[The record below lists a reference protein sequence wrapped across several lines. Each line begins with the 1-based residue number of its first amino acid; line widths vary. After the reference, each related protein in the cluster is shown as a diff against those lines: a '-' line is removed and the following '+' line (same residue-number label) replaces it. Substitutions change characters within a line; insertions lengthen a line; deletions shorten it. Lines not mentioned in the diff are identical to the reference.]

1 MKSEQV
7 LFGERLRAALKSAGY
22 AESPTEIARIL
33 PRFGGD
39 AATPQAISS
48 WLHGKSMP
56 RQRSLRALAKML
68 RVEPTTLQ
76 YGTSDASGRRVREPQ
91 AEFRISAQDQHA
103 VDAFWCCLCASANSC
118 ANSSTSCRK
127 LRVRPAVS
135 SRNVTP

>member
-22 AESPTEIARIL
+22 AESPTEIARLL

-56 RQRSLRALAKML
+56 RLRSLRALAKML
-68 RVEPTTLQ
+68 RIEPTTLQ
-76 YGTSDASGRRVREPQ
+76 YGTEASGRRVRDQP

-103 VDAFWCCLCASANSC
+103 VDAFLMLPARK
-118 ANSSTSCRK
+118 RK
-127 LRVRPAVS
+127 LVREVIEQLS
-135 SRNVTP
+135 ESLRNG

>member
-22 AESPTEIARIL
+22 AESPSEIARLL

-56 RQRSLRALAKML
+56 RLRSLRALAKML
-68 RVEPTTLQ
+68 RIDPSTLQ
-76 YGTSDASGRRVREPQ
+76 YGAETSGRRVREPQ
-91 AEFRISAQDQHA
+91 AEFRISAHDQHA
-103 VDAFWCCLCASANSC
+103 IDAFILLPARK
-118 ANSSTSCRK
+118 RK
-127 LRVRPAVS
+127 LVRDLIDQLSEPEN
-135 SRNVTP
+135 RR

>member
-39 AATPQAISS
+39 AATRQAISS

-103 VDAFWCCLCASANSC
+103 VDAFLVLPVRK
-118 ANSSTSCRK
+118 RK
-127 LRVRPAVS
+127 LVRELIDQLS
-135 SRNVTP
+135 ETSRETGH